1 LAARASSA
9 IKPFELDVILHNV
22 AQHPK
27 TVTVPGDTTPNA
39 FDPRTSDSF
48 AGPAALVGRTF
59 ALGERRNLVGRR
71 EDCEVWLDFPSIL
84 RRHAS
89 IFPQA
94 MAVGS
99 SKTPASRNG
108 VVG

>member
-9 IKPFELDVILHNV
+9 IKPFELDVSIHNV

-27 TVTVPGDTTPNA
+27 TVQFRAIRSQRLSTRARPIRSLV
-39 FDPRTSDSF
+39 RC
-48 AGPAALVGRTF
+48 AGGRTF
-59 ALGERRNLVGRR
+59 ALGEKKNLVGRS
-71 EDCEVWLDFPSIL
+71 EDCEVWLDFPSISGGT
-84 RRHAS
+84 RRS
-89 IFPQA
+89 IPQA